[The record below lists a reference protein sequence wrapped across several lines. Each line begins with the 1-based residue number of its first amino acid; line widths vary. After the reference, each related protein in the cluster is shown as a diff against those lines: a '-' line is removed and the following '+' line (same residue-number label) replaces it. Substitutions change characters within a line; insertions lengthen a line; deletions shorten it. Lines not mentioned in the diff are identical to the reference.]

1 MVNIQKPP
9 QGIDPATYNYLY
21 QLSELLSLYLDN
33 GTNGTAQTPATTS
46 GSQVQQQQ
54 KDQAKLDAEYD
65 AIKSLIIKTAD
76 QVTVT
81 RTSSQFSDLNRAIG
95 NLTNNVEDL
104 LWFSSKDYV
113 AVSDFGSYLERTN
126 AEITL
131 DSEAMTQRYGFV
143 SELSHKLNDLGL
155 SFDRYKTE
163 TDAYIRTGI
172 VYYENDGAVPIYG
185 VAVGQN
191 LITEVTDDGET
202 VIKQENFR
210 ATYTAKKLSFWQDD
224 TEVAYVS
231 NNMLYIPN
239 AIIEGKLT
247 IGDWEVTTDAGL
259 KFKWV
264 GG

>member
-33 GTNGTAQTPATTS
+33 GTGGTAQTPATTS
-46 GSQVQQQQ
+46 GSQAQQQQ
-54 KDQAKLDAEYD
+54 KDQATLDAEYD

-76 QVTVT
+76 QVTIT
-81 RTSSQFSDLNRAIG
+81 KTSSKFNSLNKAIG
-95 NLTNNVEDL
+95 ALNEQVEGL
-104 LWFSSKDYV
+104 VGFASKEYV
-113 AVSDFGSYLERTN
+113 AVSDFGSYLEKTN
-126 AEITL
+126 AEIVF
-131 DSEAMTQRYGFV
+131 DSEAMTQYYGFV
-143 SELSHKLNDLGL
+143 SELSHKLTDLNL
-155 SFDRYKTE
+155 SFENYKSE
-163 TDAYIRTGI
+163 TDAYIKTGI
-172 VYYENDGAVPIYG
+172 VYYENGGAVPIYG

-191 LITEVTDDGET
+191 LITYVTDDDET
-202 VIKQENFR
+202 VIDQKNFR
-210 ATYTAKKLSFWQDD
+210 ATYTASKLSFWQDD

-239 AIIEGKLT
+239 ATIVDKLNV
-247 IGDWEVTTDAGL
+247 GDWEVTTGDGL